1 MGKLE
6 VVPQVQLTAWL
17 EAIERAA
24 ADDRDLKT
32 ERHEAYLLG
41 SWLSVDVHV
50 DGEWVG
56 TICYFARGGTSLNV
70 RSAEPQVLVERAAR
84 LVEVF
89 ETLRAKAVL

>member
-1 MGKLE
+1 MSKLE
-6 VVPQVQLTAWL
+6 KVPQVEVTAVL

-24 ADDRDLKT
+24 ADDRDLET
-32 ERHEAYLLG
+32 QRHEAHLLG
-41 SWLSVDVHV
+41 SWLSVDVH
-50 DGEWVG
+50 DGVEWIG

-70 RSAEPQVLVERAAR
+70 RSAEPQALVERAAR